1 MTKKEKVEQIR
12 PALND
17 PKALRI
23 LQQRTETPADALAH
37 TSLQPTVQAACTLM
51 EFNKAFGEMAIN
63 TLVADL
69 SKQCDL
75 ASEGDLAR
83 TEALTNRTSPHA

>member
-1 MTKKEKVEQIR
+1 MTKKEKVEQTR
-12 PALND
+12 SALNEN

-51 EFNKAFGEMAIN
+51 EFNKA
-63 TLVADL
+63 
-69 SKQCDL
+69 S
-75 ASEGDLAR
+75 
-83 TEALTNRTSPHA
+83 

>member
-1 MTKKEKVEQIR
+1 MSKKKKVDQSLTASNE
-12 PALND
+12 D
-17 PKALRI
+17 PKALCI

-51 EFNKAFGEMAIN
+51 EFNKGFGEMSIN

-75 ASEGDLAR
+75 ASEGDLER
-83 TEALTNRTSPHA
+83 GEA